1 MISGRPQRI
10 PAALPGSSVSG
21 KSEFI
26 GWRQLVLAVGLG
38 RSQILGDRVL
48 CVQAVYSKAARALSW
63 EGDMSSCLCVCVYEY
78 VCQRETARDRDRDR
92 GREEGEIPFLLPGLL
107 PGQNEVS
114 WFSSGRTITWRACG
128 RGGTH
133 RPGR

>member
-48 CVQAVYSKAARALSW
+48 CVQAVCSKAARALSW
-63 EGDMSSCLCVCVYEY
+63 EGGMSSFLCVCVRVS
-78 VCQRETARDRDRDR
+78 VCVRER
-92 GREEGEIPFLLPGLL
+92 
-107 PGQNEVS
+107 Q
-114 WFSSGRTITWRACG
+114 
-128 RGGTH
+128 
-133 RPGR
+133 